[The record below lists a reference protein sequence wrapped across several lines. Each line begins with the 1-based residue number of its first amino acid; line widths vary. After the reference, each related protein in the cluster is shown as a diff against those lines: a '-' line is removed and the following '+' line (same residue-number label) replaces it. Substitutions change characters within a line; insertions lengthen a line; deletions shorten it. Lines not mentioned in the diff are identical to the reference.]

1 MSPLDGSVHFMHLD
15 LRDKKGALMDAAR
28 NKIPRKA
35 GANPKIHGGR
45 RPGAGRPKGSGR
57 FGEVTERVRVPVS
70 LVGDVLR
77 FVESKAFKL
86 PLYSC
91 TVQAGSPAF
100 ADDAIDDR
108 IDLNQHLVRTPE
120 STFLVRA
127 AGDSMIDAN
136 IRDGDLLVVDRKAQP
151 KHGKIVIAAVDGALT
166 VKFLIVKQGRT
177 YLMPANPEYAPIPVN
192 PETGVTIW
200 GVVTSSVREH

>member
-1 MSPLDGSVHFMHLD
+1 MASSTKRNSTSSKTSP
-15 LRDKKGALMDAAR
+15 
-28 NKIPRKA
+28 
-35 GANPKIHGGR
+35 HGGR

-57 FGEVTERVRVPVS
+57 FGEVTERVRIPAS

-77 FVESKAFKL
+77 LVESRAFKL

-91 TVQAGSPAF
+91 TVQAGLPAE
-100 ADDAIDDR
+100 ANDDVDDR
-108 IDLNQHLVRTPE
+108 IDLGQHLVRDPS

-136 IRDGDLLVVDRKAQP
+136 IRDGDLLVVDRKTPA
-151 KHGKIVIAAVDGALT
+151 KHGKIVIAAVEGQLT
-166 VKFLIVKQGRT
+166 VKFLIQKQGRT
-177 YLMPANPEYAPIPVN
+177 YLMPANPEYPPIPVN

>member
-1 MSPLDGSVHFMHLD
+1 MASPRRTAGMDRKSGQKTTANTA
-15 LRDKKGALMDAAR
+15 RGAR
-28 NKIPRKA
+28 SSSKNVTP
-35 GANPKIHGGR
+35 IHGGK

-57 FGEVTERVRVPVS
+57 FGEITERVRVPAS
-70 LVGDVLR
+70 LVGDVIR

-86 PLYSC
+86 PLFEC

-100 ADDAIDDR
+100 AEDTIASR
-108 IDLNQHLVRTPE
+108 MDLNSHLVRRPE
-120 STFLVRA
+120 ETFLVRA

-136 IRDGDLLVVDRKAQP
+136 IRDGDLLVVDRAASP

-166 VKFLIVKQGRT
+166 VKFLIIKQGRT
-177 YLMPANPEYAPIPVN
+177 YLMPANPEYEPIPVN

>member
-1 MSPLDGSVHFMHLD
+1 M
-15 LRDKKGALMDAAR
+15 
-28 NKIPRKA
+28 
-35 GANPKIHGGR
+35 
-45 RPGAGRPKGSGR
+45 
-57 FGEVTERVRVPVS
+57 
-70 LVGDVLR
+70 R

-86 PLYSC
+86 PLYSA

-100 ADDAIDDR
+100 ADDTVER
-108 IDLNQHLVRTPE
+108 RMDLNQHLVRKPE
-120 STFLVRA
+120 DTFLVRA

-136 IRDGDLLVVDRKAQP
+136 IRDGDLLVVDRGAVP

>member
-1 MSPLDGSVHFMHLD
+1 MNSAVKKSAAKKSASVT
-15 LRDKKGALMDAAR
+15 
-28 NKIPRKA
+28 P
-35 GANPKIHGGR
+35 IHGGK
-45 RPGAGRPKGSGR
+45 RPGAGRPKGTGR
-57 FGEVTERVRVPVS
+57 FGEITERVRVPAS
-70 LVGDVLR
+70 LVGDVIR

-86 PLYSC
+86 PLFSC
-91 TVQAGSPAF
+91 TVAAGMPAF
-100 ADDAIDDR
+100 ADDHIESR
-108 IDLNQHLVRTPE
+108 MDLNQHLVNKPE
-120 STFLVRA
+120 ETFLVRA

-136 IRDGDLLVVDRKAQP
+136 IRDGDLLVVDRSAQP

-166 VKFLIVKQGRT
+166 VKFLIIKQGRT

>member
-1 MSPLDGSVHFMHLD
+1 MIRKP
-15 LRDKKGALMDAAR
+15 ALAKLSA
-28 NKIPRKA
+28 KSKE
-35 GANPKIHGGR
+35 HGGR
-45 RPGAGRPKGSGR
+45 RPGAGRPKGSGK
-57 FGEVTERVRVPVS
+57 FGETTERLRVPAS
-70 LVGDVLR
+70 MVGDVLR

-86 PLYSC
+86 PLYSA

-100 ADDAIDDR
+100 ADDHVER
-108 IDLNQHLVRTPE
+108 RMDLNSHLVRTPE
-120 STFLVRA
+120 ETFLVRA

-136 IRDGDLLVVDRKAQP
+136 IRDGDLLVVDRAAQAR
-151 KHGKIVIAAVDGALT
+151 HGKIVVAAVDGALT

-177 YLMPANPEYAPIPVN
+177 YLMPANPEYTPIPVN

>member
-1 MSPLDGSVHFMHLD
+1 MAQN
-15 LRDKKGALMDAAR
+15 RKKSSSNAS
-28 NKIPRKA
+28 NVTP
-35 GANPKIHGGR
+35 IHGGK

-57 FGEVTERVRVPVS
+57 FGETTERVRVPAS
-70 LVGDVLR
+70 LVDEVIK

-86 PLYSC
+86 PLFSC
-91 TVQAGSPAF
+91 TVAAGMPAF
-100 ADDAIDDR
+100 ADDHVESR
-108 IDLNQHLVRTPE
+108 MDLNQHLVRKPE
-120 STFLVRA
+120 ETFLVRA

-136 IRDGDLLVVDRKAQP
+136 IRDGDLLVVDRALPP

-166 VKFLIVKQGRT
+166 VKFLIIKQGRT
-177 YLMPANPEYAPIPVN
+177 YLMPANPEYEPIPVN

>member
-1 MSPLDGSVHFMHLD
+1 MGVTH
-15 LRDKKGALMDAAR
+15 
-28 NKIPRKA
+28 RKTFDTA
-35 GANPKIHGGR
+35 GAKRKIHGGR

-57 FGEVTERVRVPVS
+57 FGEVTERVRIPAS
-70 LVGDVLR
+70 LVGEVLR
-77 FVESKAFKL
+77 FVESRAFKL

-100 ADDAIDDR
+100 ADDSVDDR
-108 IDLNQHLVRTPE
+108 IDLNQHLVRAPE

-166 VKFLIVKQGRT
+166 VKFLIIKQGRT

-192 PETGVTIW
+192 LETGVIIW